1 MFFLCSMVV
10 SYRCCPFAW
19 TDNVTCLRNML
30 QDYVI
35 PSSYCRRVLGTKLI
49 THWFCRLFQIPQ
61 HDLILWVSP
70 RHGQFLGSHCVETFI
85 DTSAADS
92 SKCAVGVVR
101 TQLGHSGLHAKQK
114 VMGLSGNDIIQHLIP
129 MEFQLMTKLD
139 LWDGGH
145 KPFAAAPW
153 TVDRTFF
160 LSVRYRLFGQLCTC
174 RGVNQEV
181 SHDVWRLFPWK
192 KMKSNGVWGSISCL
206 LITNCHNWP
215 NHQKPNFYRGDK
227 NGVCQ
232 FSDFYRHDKKMIQK
246 Y

>member
-92 SKCAVGVVR
+92 STCAVGVVR

-139 LWDGGH
+139 FWDGGH

-160 LSVRYRLFGQLCTC
+160 YQSGTGSSDSCARAGEWTRRSAMMSDGFFLGKKWNLMAFEGR
-174 RGVNQEV
+174 
-181 SHDVWRLFPWK
+181 FPA
-192 KMKSNGVWGSISCL
+192 C
-206 LITNCHNWP
+206 
-215 NHQKPNFYRGDK
+215 
-227 NGVCQ
+227 
-232 FSDFYRHDKKMIQK
+232 
-246 Y
+246 